1 MPALSGG
8 DFEMICLHE
17 GSIDLSQRTAR
28 NIRDDLPII
37 FGNILGTSCRGY
49 KGELDN
55 FKFVS
60 IYYTGTV
67 HLEMICL
74 HEGSIDLLQQTAGS
88 SSATISR

>member
-1 MPALSGG
+1 MSGG

-17 GSIDLSQRTAR
+17 GSIDLLQRTAG

-37 FGNILGTSCRGY
+37 FGNIPATPRRGY
-49 KGELDN
+49 KRELDN

-67 HLEMICL
+67 HLEIICF

-88 SSATISR
+88 SSGTISR